1 MTNQKQQKI
10 NWWEEE
16 HGFFGDFYLE
26 GDNSKEGYLIGKK
39 QSLQERTITEVD
51 GIVGLLDLQTG
62 NSIIDVPCGY
72 GRHSIELA
80 KRGFNVTGCD
90 INYVHL
96 GKAIESATK
105 QNVMV
110 DFKKLNMLDIDYNK
124 KFDAV
129 INMFYSFGFFET
141 DEENEKVLINF
152 YNALKEGGKFLMH
165 TDVNIPRI
173 INGKYREDETRNLAT
188 GKQLRIIDK
197 YDSFTKR
204 IEGIWI
210 IKEADGKEVSRDY
223 SVRVYTRDEFEQMC
237 LKVGFSK
244 VEVYGDWD
252 KSLYDEDSE
261 DMMVVAT
268 K

>member
-1 MTNQKQQKI
+1 MPNTKQQKI

-26 GDNSKEGYLIGKK
+26 GDNSLEGYLIGKK
-39 QSLQERTITEVD
+39 QSLKERTATEVD
-51 GIVGLLDLQTG
+51 GIVRLLDLQNG
-62 NSIIDVPCGY
+62 DSILDVPCGY

-80 KRGFNVTGCD
+80 KRGFKVTGCD
-90 INYVHL
+90 LNSIHL
-96 GKAIESATK
+96 DKATESALNQK
-105 QNVMV
+105 VVV
-110 DFKKLNMLDIDYNK
+110 DFKKINMIDIDYNNE
-124 KFDAV
+124 FGAV

-141 DEENEKVLINF
+141 DEENEKVLTNF
-152 YNALKEGGKFLMH
+152 YNAIKNGGKFLMH
-165 TDVNIPRI
+165 TDVNIPRV
-173 INGKYREDETRNLAT
+173 INGKYREDETRKLAT

-197 YDSFTKR
+197 YNPATKR
-204 IEGIWI
+204 IEGVWI
-210 IKEADGKEVSRDY
+210 IKEANGKEVNRDY

-252 KSLYDEDSE
+252 KSPYNENSE